1 MSRFDPTP
9 LDDQQARHLKGAAAA
24 WRRYLVAAAERSEVN
39 GAMAWKKVKGREYLV
54 HSHYDRAVGAK
65 RSTSLGVRS
74 PETER
79 RLSAFEQRRAAA
91 EVALDEAKAPLDR
104 LTRVGKALQIGRL
117 NNTGAEVLRELQSEQ
132 VLGADL
138 YVIDSSAVAAYEARA
153 AVFLPKGLEADPA
166 RMELCVTGEGDPQL
180 FDDLQS
186 VLRRV
191 DKSFRRR
198 DEDTFVNERG
208 FEVAL
213 YTRSSMLDWVN
224 EAGFDGDKRAV
235 LRVAIQAPPVGMAA
249 IARNGMPLRM
259 VCLDPRNFAVIHYAK
274 AMSRLE
280 PSPDRAYAVGRLV
293 ENYWPEKFSPDVAI
307 AFPKFAER
315 VGIAPP
321 EVDVEDPDVPDP
333 EEPRFYGP

>member
-1 MSRFDPTP
+1 
-9 LDDQQARHLKGAAAA
+9 
-24 WRRYLVAAAERSEVN
+24 
-39 GAMAWKKVKGREYLV
+39 MAWKKVKGREYLV

>member
-1 MSRFDPTP
+1 MSRLDPAP
-9 LDDQQARHLKGAAAA
+9 LDEQQARYLKGAATA
-24 WRRYLVAAAERSEVN
+24 WRRYLEAADERAAVN
-39 GAMAWKKVKGREYLV
+39 GAMAWKKVKGRDYLV

-79 RLSAFEQRRAAA
+79 RLSAFDQRRAAA
-91 EVALDEAKAPLDR
+91 EVALEAAKAPLDR
-104 LTRVGKALQIGRL
+104 LTRVAKALRLGRL
-117 NNTGAEVLRELQSEQ
+117 NNTGAEVLRELRTER
-132 VLGADL
+132 VLGTDL
-138 YVIDSSAVAAYEARA
+138 YVIDSSAVAGYETRA
-153 AVFLPKGLEADPA
+153 AVLMPKGLDADRA
-166 RMELCVTGEGDPQL
+166 RLELCVTGEGDPQL

-213 YTRSSMLDWVN
+213 FTRRSVLDWVD
-224 EAGFDGDKRAV
+224 EAGFDDEKRSL
-235 LRVAIQAPPVGMAA
+235 LRDAIKAPPVGMTA
-249 IARNGMPLRM
+249 IARNGMPVWM
-259 VCLDPRNFAVIHYAK
+259 ACLDPRNFAVMHYAK
-274 AMSRLE
+274 AMSGLE
-280 PSPDRAYAVGRLV
+280 PSPDRAYAVAHLV
-293 ENYWPEKFSPDVAI
+293 ENYWPEKFSPRVAI

-321 EVDVEDPDVPDP
+321 ELDVEDPDVPDP
-333 EEPRFYGP
+333 EEPRFHGP